1 MRAAI
6 ERVRGQLG
14 REYDLIIGG
23 QRVKT
28 TDKIKSLNPAKPSQI
43 VGIHQKAGKEHVEPA
58 MAAALKA
65 FDSWKRTPIE
75 ERAALLFRTADLLR
89 DRKMDYMAWLVF
101 EVSKNWGE
109 ADADISETIDF
120 CEFYAR
126 EALRFAKAEPPVQMP
141 GERDSLTYIPLGV
154 GAVIP
159 PWNFP
164 CAIMA
169 GLVVAS
175 IVSGNTVILKPSSD
189 SPTIAAKFVEL
200 LEEAGMPEGVVNF
213 CPGAGASFGDA
224 VVAHPKTRYVAFT
237 GSREVGLHINKTA
250 ATQAPGQLWIKR
262 TILEM
267 GGKDAIIVD
276 ADADIDSAVE
286 GVAQAAFGFQGQKCS
301 ACSRAIVDERI
312 YDKFLE
318 QLKTRVE
325 KITVGDPAEN
335 ANMGAVINEG
345 SMKTILAYIEQGKKD
360 GRLLTGGER
369 ATEAGEGYFI
379 RPTVIA
385 DIPAKSKLEQEEIF
399 GPVLAVIKARG
410 FDNAWKSPTTPS
422 SA

>member
-1 MRAAI
+1 LSRQC
-6 ERVRGQLG
+6 RPR
-14 REYDLIIGG
+14 
-23 QRVKT
+23 
-28 TDKIKSLNPAKPSQI
+28 SKPSNP
-43 VGIHQKAGKEHVEPA
+43 G
-58 MAAALKA
+58 AAP
-65 FDSWKRTPIE
+65 SVE
-75 ERAALLFRTADLLR
+75 ERAGLLFRVGDLMR
-89 DRKMDYMAWLVF
+89 ERKMEFMAWLVF
-101 EVSKNWGE
+101 EVSKNWAE

-126 EALRFAKAEPPVQMP
+126 EALRFAKAQTPMQLP
-141 GERDSLTYIPLGV
+141 GERDTLRYIPLGV

-169 GLVVAS
+169 GMTLAS

-224 VVAHPKTRYVAFT
+224 VVAHPKTRYIAFT
-237 GSREVGLHINKTA
+237 GSREVGLHINKRA
-250 ATQAPGQLWIKR
+250 ATQAPGQIWIKR

-276 ADADIDSAVE
+276 ADADIDAAVE

-312 YDKFLE
+312 YDKFLQ
-318 QLKTRVE
+318 QLKERVE
-325 KITVGDPAEN
+325 KITGRRSRRERQHGRGHQRRLDEDD
-335 ANMGAVINEG
+335 
-345 SMKTILAYIEQGKKD
+345 SRYIEQGKKD
-360 GRLLTGGER
+360 GRLITGGDAHWAK
-369 ATEAGEGYFI
+369 ATSSS
-379 RPTVIA
+379 RP
-385 DIPAKSKLEQEEIF
+385 
-399 GPVLAVIKARG
+399 
-410 FDNAWKSPTTPS
+410 
-422 SA
+422 